1 MKCSWFYFF
10 GLLHWKHITLFHYYA
25 NRKEYWVSSCRFH
38 VWSECGVGY
47 SFSNMVMVKRRW
59 KGLGKA
65 WYICYFHFLSYISYF
80 NFKIKWLLGHA
91 FLIISTWKSSQ
102 KELEKQPA
110 YDYIRWS
117 AYRSWV
123 GYGAEEDFYKQTYL
137 RYLGLSSSKH
147 RWLLVYWI
155 VSLI

>member
-1 MKCSWFYFF
+1 MLLILFF
-10 GLLHWKHITLFHYYA
+10 CLLHWKHITLFHYYA

-38 VWSECGVGY
+38 VWSEYGVGC

-65 WYICYFHFLSYISYF
+65 W
-80 NFKIKWLLGHA
+80 
-91 FLIISTWKSSQ
+91 
-102 KELEKQPA
+102 
-110 YDYIRWS
+110 
-117 AYRSWV
+117 SWV

-147 RWLLVYWI
+147 RCRMAIKGTDVDESKIHGHWCSLLASAKGPYIWWFI
-155 VSLI
+155 LLKARILFPSPLINTRHAP

>member
-1 MKCSWFYFF
+1 MV
-10 GLLHWKHITLFHYYA
+10 HMLF
-25 NRKEYWVSSCRFH
+25 S
-38 VWSECGVGY
+38 
-47 SFSNMVMVKRRW
+47 
-59 KGLGKA
+59 
-65 WYICYFHFLSYISYF
+65 FLSYISYF

-147 RWLLVYWI
+147 R
-155 VSLI
+155 